1 MCFSY
6 LELYQPQTRKSRIYL
21 SVAGRM
27 RGGRV
32 SPSPV
37 SLRGVNLDHSPAEWQ
52 EPYGAEE
59 GLYPV
64 RL

>member
-6 LELYQPQTRKSRIYL
+6 LGLYQPQTRKSRICL

-37 SLRGVNLDHSPAEWQ
+37 SLRCVDLDYSPAEWQ

-59 GLYPV
+59 RLYPV
-64 RL
+64 GL